1 MLCLVSISILLLVSS
16 TSESFFDRRW
26 SKVSFYCS
34 VTVTLLPYPS
44 LYFSPFSAVNTSPS
58 IFSFNSYSFT
68 STLHYLLLFLCA
80 NPPLFCFFFGSYVH
94 LVVSY
99 VLKVRLKKDILMES
113 SFRSMQYLPLAWST
127 FISSITSRLVTR
139 FNLII
144 LFSSNIISLLYFHP
158 FLHFSFVQLLFI
170 CSYFFISSF
179 HSSKFSS
186 ISLSFLCFYFSSLF
200 SEIYHSNIAFI
211 FLL

>member
-1 MLCLVSISILLLVSS
+1 MTTFFLVIPFLPSLFHFL
-16 TSESFFDRRW
+16 FF
-26 SKVSFYCS
+26 FQ
-34 VTVTLLPYPS
+34 VTLLPYPS

-127 FISSITSRLVTR
+127 FISSITSRLGWFFHKQFR
-139 FNLII
+139 YFLS
-144 LFSSNIISLLYFHP
+144 LHYGSS
-158 FLHFSFVQLLFI
+158 
-170 CSYFFISSF
+170 
-179 HSSKFSS
+179 
-186 ISLSFLCFYFSSLF
+186 
-200 SEIYHSNIAFI
+200 
-211 FLL
+211 